1 MENGVMALVLNLN
14 VGLKNKDA
22 WIDSFIYILTFFL
35 SDWISI
41 NVFLSTVQFFAT
53 ISWPGDNVADSYLM
67 NENNEEITLSLLKEK
82 LLISFL

>member
-1 MENGVMALVLNLN
+1 MALVLNLN

-22 WIDSFIYILTFFL
+22 RTDSFIYILTFFL

-53 ISWPGDNVADSYLM
+53 IS
-67 NENNEEITLSLLKEK
+67 
-82 LLISFL
+82 